1 MLSKSQGLP
10 CSMMLH
16 DGSMAAPLR
25 LIWAGL
31 DLHRRPFAPPPYSVE
46 GSASPE
52 APQTDAFTTSRG
64 DGMPK
69 KPPVLWQPTFTVMW
83 LAWSSAP
90 GLPGFSNDHAEL

>member
-1 MLSKSQGLP
+1 MV
-10 CSMMLH
+10 LH
-16 DGSMAAPLR
+16 DDSMAAPLR

-31 DLHRRPFAPPPYSVE
+31 DLHRPPFAPPPYSVE

-69 KPPVLWQPTFTVMW
+69 PFCVVAAHIHVF
-83 LAWSSAP
+83 LA
-90 GLPGFSNDHAEL
+90 GMIIGK